1 MTNLD
6 AQASYAQALDNAVS
20 DAQSSDVQAS
30 DAQASDARKKIV
42 ISVEDLSVSI
52 DGRQITHNV
61 SMQLRAGMVS
71 ALVGE
76 SGSGKSL
83 TALALM
89 GLLDNNA
96 RVEGNAALFNAS
108 DSNES
113 FINLLSEDAPY
124 EHIRG
129 GMIGMI
135 FQEPS
140 SAFNPVKT
148 IGKQIEEA
156 LIYHPE
162 KAGKLSQRER
172 KKRVISQLLE
182 VELSDAERVY
192 RSYPHELS
200 GGQLQR
206 AMIAMALINR
216 PQVLIADEPT
226 TALDITTQR
235 DILRLIRNL
244 SEKLHLAVLIIT
256 HDMSVVRALA
266 DEMYVMQGG
275 NIVESGEVQ
284 HIFANPKHEYTRT
297 LLDSVPKFDMQYASS
312 GDSYESIEEVAK
324 AIAKNISNNIA
335 ENISKNISESPES
348 ESPVVEVQGVSVK
361 YSHARFSKDSNK
373 FALSDANLRINSGS
387 TLALVGESGAGKTTI
402 AKLIS
407 GQIKPNSGL
416 VLLNGENLNRLNS
429 KARRQALSRIGYVFQ
444 DSGSALNPRK
454 TIGWSIAEPLLL
466 HTNLDANERLERV
479 EEMLN
484 QVQVPVEFANRFPH
498 ELSGG
503 QRQRVGIARALILQP
518 SLLIADEPTSALDV
532 TVQRR
537 VLNLLHDLQ
546 QKYRYACLFITHDVG
561 VVQEVAS
568 EVAIIRNGSIQY
580 IS

>member
-6 AQASYAQALDNAVS
+6 VQALDNK
-20 DAQSSDVQAS
+20 DL
-30 DAQASDARKKIV
+30 DARKRIV

-52 DGRQITHNV
+52 DGRQITRNV
-61 SMQLRAGMVS
+61 SMRLRAGMVS

-96 RVEGNAALFNAS
+96 RVEGNAALLNAS
-108 DSNES
+108 DANES
-113 FINLLSEDAPY
+113 FINLLSEDASY

-244 SEKLHLAVLIIT
+244 SEKLQLAVLIIT

-275 NIVESGEVQ
+275 NVVESGEVQ

-324 AIAKNISNNIA
+324 AIAKNIA
-335 ENISKNISESPES
+335 KNISESPGS

-373 FALSDANLRINSGS
+373 LALANANLRINSGS

-416 VLLNGENLNRLNS
+416 VLLNGENLNRLNN
-429 KARRQALSRIGYVFQ
+429 KVRRQALSRIGYVFQ

-479 EEMLN
+479 GEMLN
-484 QVQVPVEFANRFPH
+484 QVQLPVEFASRFPH

-518 SLLIADEPTSALDV
+518 SLLIVDEPTSALDV
-532 TVQRR
+532 TVQRC

-568 EVAIIRNGSIQY
+568 EVAIIRNGSVQY

>member
-30 DAQASDARKKIV
+30 DARKKIV

-52 DGRQITHNV
+52 DGRQITRNV

-89 GLLDNNA
+89 GLLENNA

-275 NIVESGEVQ
+275 NIVEFGEVQ

-324 AIAKNISNNIA
+324 AIAKNIS
-335 ENISKNISESPES
+335 ENISNNISENISESPES

-373 FALSDANLRINSGS
+373 LALTNANLRINSGS

-466 HTNLDANERLERV
+466 HTNLDADERLERV

-568 EVAIIRNGSIQY
+568 EVAIIRNGSVQY

>member
-6 AQASYAQALDNAVS
+6 AQDLDM
-20 DAQSSDVQAS
+20 QSLDVQT
-30 DAQASDARKKIV
+30 SDARKRIV

-52 DGRQITHNV
+52 DGRQITRNV
-61 SMQLRAGMVS
+61 SMRLRAGMVS

-83 TALALM
+83 TAMALM
-89 GLLDNNA
+89 GLLDNNV
-96 RVEGNAALFNAS
+96 RVEGNASLLNAS
-108 DSNES
+108 YPNES

-182 VELSDAERVY
+182 VELSDAKRVY

-324 AIAKNISNNIA
+324 AIAKNIANNIA
-335 ENISKNISESPES
+335 KNISESPES

-373 FALSDANLRINSGS
+373 LALANANLRINSGS

-479 EEMLN
+479 KEMLN
-484 QVQVPVEFANRFPH
+484 QVQVPVEFASRFPH

-532 TVQRR
+532 TVQRC

-546 QKYRYACLFITHDVG
+546 QKYRYACLFITHDIG

>member
-1 MTNLD
+1 MTG
-6 AQASYAQALDNAVS
+6 AKEEV
-20 DAQSSDVQAS
+20 
-30 DAQASDARKKIV
+30 V
-42 ISVEDLSVSI
+42 ISVDGMSI
-52 DGRQITHNV
+52 SIGGRQITRDV
-61 SMQLRAGMVS
+61 SLRMSAGEVS

-89 GLLDNNA
+89 GLLSDSA
-96 RVEGNAALFNAS
+96 KVEGSALLNATYA
-108 DSNES
+108 NES
-113 FINLLSEDAPY
+113 AIDLLSENAPY
-124 EHIRG
+124 DLIRG

-148 IGKQIEEA
+148 IGKQIEES

-192 RSYPHELS
+192 RSYAHELS

-284 HIFANPKHEYTRT
+284 HIFANPQHEYTRT
-297 LLDSVPKFDMQYASS
+297 LLESVPKFDMQYASS
-312 GDSYESIEEVAK
+312 GDSYESMEEAAK
-324 AIAKNISNNIA
+324 AIAKNID
-335 ENISKNISESPES
+335 KNISESPGS
-348 ESPVVEVQGVSVK
+348 KSPVVEVQGVSVK

-373 FALSDANLRINSGS
+373 LALANANLRINSGS

-429 KARRQALSRIGYVFQ
+429 KARRQALSQIGYVFQ

-466 HTNLDANERLERV
+466 HTQLDASEREERV
-479 EEMLN
+479 KKMLE
-484 QVQVPVEFANRFPH
+484 QVQVPTDLAKRFPH

-537 VLNLLHDLQ
+537 VLNLLRDLQ
-546 QKYRYACLFITHDVG
+546 QKYNYACLFITHDLG
-561 VVQEVAS
+561 VVQEIAD

>member
-6 AQASYAQALDNAVS
+6 ARALDNK
-20 DAQSSDVQAS
+20 AS

-244 SEKLHLAVLIIT
+244 SEKLQLAVLIIT

-266 DEMYVMQGG
+266 DEMHVMQGG

-335 ENISKNISESPES
+335 ENISESTESGSPES
-348 ESPVVEVQGVSVK
+348 ASPVVEVQGVSVK

-387 TLALVGESGAGKTTI
+387 TLALVGESGAGKTTV

-484 QVQVPVEFANRFPH
+484 QVQVPVEFASRFPH

-568 EVAIIRNGSIQY
+568 EVAIIRNGSVQY

>member
-6 AQASYAQALDNAVS
+6 AQALDNK
-20 DAQSSDVQAS
+20 DL
-30 DAQASDARKKIV
+30 DARKRIV

-52 DGRQITHNV
+52 DGRQITRNV
-61 SMQLRAGMVS
+61 SMRLRAGMVS

-96 RVEGNAALFNAS
+96 RVEGNAALLNAS
-108 DSNES
+108 DANES
-113 FINLLSEDAPY
+113 FINLLSEDASY

-206 AMIAMALINR
+206 AMIAMALINH

-244 SEKLHLAVLIIT
+244 SEKLQLAVLIIT

-324 AIAKNISNNIA
+324 AIAKNIA
-335 ENISKNISESPES
+335 KNISESPGS

-361 YSHARFSKDSNK
+361 YSHARFSKNSNK
-373 FALSDANLRINSGS
+373 LALANANLRINSGS

-416 VLLNGENLNRLNS
+416 VLLNGENLNRLNN

-484 QVQVPVEFANRFPH
+484 QVQLPVEFASRFPH

-518 SLLIADEPTSALDV
+518 SLLIVDEPTSALDV
-532 TVQRR
+532 TVQRC

-568 EVAIIRNGSIQY
+568 EVAIIRNGSVQY

>member
-6 AQASYAQALDNAVS
+6 AQSLDNKAS
-20 DAQSSDVQAS
+20 SEQSLDTQSLDVRT
-30 DAQASDARKKIV
+30 SDARKRIV

-52 DGRQITHNV
+52 DRRQITHNV
-61 SMQLRAGMVS
+61 SMRLRAGMVS

-96 RVEGNAALFNAS
+96 RVEGNAALLNAS

-182 VELSDAERVY
+182 VELSDTERVY

-244 SEKLHLAVLIIT
+244 SEKLQLAVLIIT

-266 DEMYVMQGG
+266 DEMHVMQGG

-324 AIAKNISNNIA
+324 AIAN
-335 ENISKNISESPES
+335 NISKNISESPES

-373 FALSDANLRINSGS
+373 LALTNANLRINSGS

-466 HTNLDANERLERV
+466 HTNLDADERLERV

-568 EVAIIRNGSIQY
+568 EVAIIRNGSVQY

>member
-52 DGRQITHNV
+52 DGRQITRNV

-83 TALALM
+83 TALALI
-89 GLLDNNA
+89 GLLENNA

-108 DSNES
+108 DTNES

-192 RSYPHELS
+192 RSYSHELS

-373 FALSDANLRINSGS
+373 LALSDANLRINSGS

>member
-1 MTNLD
+1 MTDLKEK
-6 AQASYAQALDNAVS
+6 V
-20 DAQSSDVQAS
+20 
-30 DAQASDARKKIV
+30 V
-42 ISVEDLSVSI
+42 ISVDGMSI
-52 DGRQITHNV
+52 SIGGRQITRDI
-61 SMQLRAGMVS
+61 SLRMSAGEVS

-89 GLLDNNA
+89 GLLSDSA
-96 RVEGNAALFNAS
+96 KVEGSALLNATYA
-108 DSNES
+108 NES
-113 FINLLSEDAPY
+113 AIDLLSENAPY
-124 EHIRG
+124 ERIRG

-162 KAGKLSQRER
+162 KAGKLSARER
-172 KKRVISQLLE
+172 KKRVIAQLLE
-182 VELSDAERVY
+182 VELSDADRVY
-192 RSYPHELS
+192 RSYAHELS

-235 DILRLIRNL
+235 DILRLIREL
-244 SEKLHLAVLIIT
+244 SGKLQLAVLIIT

-266 DEMYVMQGG
+266 SEVYVMQGG
-275 NIVESGEVQ
+275 NIVESGKVQ
-284 HIFANPKHEYTRT
+284 HIFADPQHEYTRT
-297 LLDSVPKFDMQYASS
+297 LLESVPKFDMQYAQN
-312 GDSYESIEEVAK
+312 GDSYESMEEAAEQIV
-324 AIAKNISNNIA
+324 KNISQ
-335 ENISKNISESPES
+335 NISQNISANSANIDNVASVKSSAAEPSAAEPS
-348 ESPVVEVQGVSVK
+348 VEIRDVSVR
-361 YSHARFSKDSNK
+361 YSHARFSKLANK
-373 FALSDANLRINSGS
+373 FALNNANLRIDAGS

-402 AKLIS
+402 AKVIS
-407 GQIKPNSGL
+407 GQIKPNSGK
-416 VLLNGENLNRLNS
+416 VLLNGVDINRLHG
-429 KARRQALSRIGYVFQ
+429 KSRLNAMRSIGYVFQ

-454 TIGWSIAEPLLL
+454 TVGWSIAEPLLL
-466 HTNLDANERLERV
+466 HTQLDASERKECVKKILE
-479 EEMLN
+479 
-484 QVQVPVEFANRFPH
+484 QVQVPTDFAKRFPH

-537 VLNLLHDLQ
+537 VLNLLRDLQ
-546 QKYRYACLFITHDVG
+546 QKYNYACLFITHDLG
-561 VVQEVAS
+561 VVQEIAD
-568 EVAIIRNGSIQY
+568 EVAVIRGGRVRY
-580 IS
+580 VE

>member
-6 AQASYAQALDNAVS
+6 AQALDNK
-20 DAQSSDVQAS
+20 DL
-30 DAQASDARKKIV
+30 DARKRIV

-52 DGRQITHNV
+52 DGRQITRNV
-61 SMQLRAGMVS
+61 SMRLRAGMVS

-96 RVEGNAALFNAS
+96 RVEGNAALLNAS
-108 DSNES
+108 DANES
-113 FINLLSEDAPY
+113 FINLLSEDVSY

-244 SEKLHLAVLIIT
+244 SEKLQLAVLIIT

-324 AIAKNISNNIA
+324 AIAKNIA
-335 ENISKNISESPES
+335 KNISESPGS

-361 YSHARFSKDSNK
+361 YSHARFSKNSNK
-373 FALSDANLRINSGS
+373 LALANANLRINSGS

-416 VLLNGENLNRLNS
+416 VLLNGENLNRLNN

-484 QVQVPVEFANRFPH
+484 QVQLPVEFASRFPH

-518 SLLIADEPTSALDV
+518 SLLIVDEPTSALDV
-532 TVQRR
+532 TVQRC

-568 EVAIIRNGSIQY
+568 EVAIIRNGSVQY

>member
-1 MTNLD
+1 MTDLKEK
-6 AQASYAQALDNAVS
+6 V
-20 DAQSSDVQAS
+20 
-30 DAQASDARKKIV
+30 V
-42 ISVEDLSVSI
+42 ISVDGMSI
-52 DGRQITHNV
+52 SIGGRQITRDI
-61 SMQLRAGMVS
+61 SLRMSAGEVS

-89 GLLDNNA
+89 GLLSDSA
-96 RVEGNAALFNAS
+96 KVEGSALLNATYA
-108 DSNES
+108 NES
-113 FINLLSEDAPY
+113 AIDLLSENAPY
-124 EHIRG
+124 ERICG

-135 FQEPS
+135 FQESS

-162 KAGKLSQRER
+162 KSGKLSARER
-172 KKRVISQLLE
+172 KKRVIMQLLE

-192 RSYPHELS
+192 RSYAHELS

-235 DILRLIRNL
+235 DILRLIREL
-244 SEKLHLAVLIIT
+244 SEKLQLAVLIIT

-266 DEMYVMQGG
+266 SDVYVMQGG
-275 NIVESGEVQ
+275 NIVESGKVQ
-284 HIFANPKHEYTRT
+284 HIFANPQHEYTRT
-297 LLDSVPKFDMQYASS
+297 LLESVPKFDMQYAQN
-312 GDSYESIEEVAK
+312 GDSYESMEEAAEQIV
-324 AIAKNISNNIA
+324 KNISQ
-335 ENISKNISESPES
+335 NISQNISANSTNIDNVAS
-348 ESPVVEVQGVSVK
+348 VETSADELSAVEPSVEIRNVSVQ
-361 YSHARFSKDSNK
+361 YSHTRFSKSANK
-373 FALSDANLRINSGS
+373 FALNNANLRISAGS

-402 AKLIS
+402 AKVIS
-407 GQIKPNSGL
+407 GQIKPNSGA
-416 VLLNGENLNRLNS
+416 VLLNGVDINRLHGKS
-429 KARRQALSRIGYVFQ
+429 RRSTMRSIGYVFQ

-454 TIGWSIAEPLLL
+454 TVGWSIAEPLLL
-466 HTNLDANERLERV
+466 HTQLDASEREESVKKMLE
-479 EEMLN
+479 
-484 QVQVPVEFANRFPH
+484 QVQVPTDLAKRFPH

-532 TVQRR
+532 TVQRC
-537 VLNLLHDLQ
+537 VLNLLRDLQ
-546 QKYRYACLFITHDVG
+546 QKYNYACLFITHDLG
-561 VVQEVAS
+561 VVQEIAD
-568 EVAIIRNGSIQY
+568 EIALIRDGSVRY
-580 IS
+580 VE

>member
-6 AQASYAQALDNAVS
+6 AQALDNK
-20 DAQSSDVQAS
+20 DLN
-30 DAQASDARKKIV
+30 ARKRIV

-52 DGRQITHNV
+52 DGRQITRNV
-61 SMQLRAGMVS
+61 SMRLRAGMVS

-96 RVEGNAALFNAS
+96 RVEGNAALLNAS
-108 DSNES
+108 DANES
-113 FINLLSEDAPY
+113 FINLLSEDASY

-148 IGKQIEEA
+148 IGKQIEET

-162 KAGKLSQRER
+162 KAGKLSQREC

-244 SEKLHLAVLIIT
+244 SEKLQLAVLIIT

-324 AIAKNISNNIA
+324 AIAKNIA
-335 ENISKNISESPES
+335 KNISESPGS

-361 YSHARFSKDSNK
+361 YSHARFSKNSNK
-373 FALSDANLRINSGS
+373 LALANANLRINSGS

-416 VLLNGENLNRLNS
+416 VLLNGENLNRLNN

-466 HTNLDANERLERV
+466 HTNLDDNERLERV

-484 QVQVPVEFANRFPH
+484 QVQLPVEFASRFPH

-518 SLLIADEPTSALDV
+518 SLLIVDEPTSALDV
-532 TVQRR
+532 TVQRC

-568 EVAIIRNGSIQY
+568 EVAIIRNGSVQY

>member
-6 AQASYAQALDNAVS
+6 AQALDNK
-20 DAQSSDVQAS
+20 DL
-30 DAQASDARKKIV
+30 DARKRIV

-52 DGRQITHNV
+52 DGRQITRNV
-61 SMQLRAGMVS
+61 SMRLRAGIVS

-96 RVEGNAALFNAS
+96 RVEGNAALLNAS
-108 DSNES
+108 DTNES
-113 FINLLSEDAPY
+113 FINLLSEDASY

-162 KAGKLSQRER
+162 KAGKLSQRDR

-206 AMIAMALINR
+206 AMIAMALINH

-244 SEKLHLAVLIIT
+244 SEKLQLAVLIIT
-256 HDMSVVRALA
+256 HGMSVVRALA

-324 AIAKNISNNIA
+324 AIAKNIA
-335 ENISKNISESPES
+335 KNISESPGS

-361 YSHARFSKDSNK
+361 YSHARFSKNSNK
-373 FALSDANLRINSGS
+373 LALANANLRINSGS

-416 VLLNGENLNRLNS
+416 VLLNGENLNRLNN

-484 QVQVPVEFANRFPH
+484 QVQLPVEFASRFPH

-518 SLLIADEPTSALDV
+518 SLLIVDEPTSALDV
-532 TVQRR
+532 TVQRC

-568 EVAIIRNGSIQY
+568 EVAIIRNGSVQY

>member
-6 AQASYAQALDNAVS
+6 AQALDNK
-20 DAQSSDVQAS
+20 DLN
-30 DAQASDARKKIV
+30 ARKRIV

-52 DGRQITHNV
+52 DGRQITRNV
-61 SMQLRAGMVS
+61 SMRLRAGMVS

-96 RVEGNAALFNAS
+96 RVEGNAALLNAS
-108 DSNES
+108 DANES
-113 FINLLSEDAPY
+113 FINLLSEDASY

-148 IGKQIEEA
+148 IGKQIEET

-244 SEKLHLAVLIIT
+244 SEKLQLAVLIIT

-324 AIAKNISNNIA
+324 AIAKNIA
-335 ENISKNISESPES
+335 KNISESPGS

-361 YSHARFSKDSNK
+361 YSHARFSKNSNK
-373 FALSDANLRINSGS
+373 LALANANLRINSGS

-416 VLLNGENLNRLNS
+416 VLLNGENLNRLNN

-466 HTNLDANERLERV
+466 HTNLDDNERLERV

-484 QVQVPVEFANRFPH
+484 QVQLPVEFASRFPH

-518 SLLIADEPTSALDV
+518 SLLIVDEPTSALDV

-568 EVAIIRNGSIQY
+568 EVAIIRNGSVQY

>member
-6 AQASYAQALDNAVS
+6 AQALDNK
-20 DAQSSDVQAS
+20 DLN
-30 DAQASDARKKIV
+30 ARKRIV

-52 DGRQITHNV
+52 DGRQITRNV
-61 SMQLRAGMVS
+61 SMRLRAGMVS

-96 RVEGNAALFNAS
+96 RVEGNAALLNAS
-108 DSNES
+108 DANES
-113 FINLLSEDAPY
+113 FINLLSEDASY

-192 RSYPHELS
+192 RSYSHELS

-324 AIAKNISNNIA
+324 AIAKNIA
-335 ENISKNISESPES
+335 KNISESPGS

-361 YSHARFSKDSNK
+361 YSHARFSKNSNK
-373 FALSDANLRINSGS
+373 LALANANLRINSGS

-416 VLLNGENLNRLNS
+416 VLLNGENLNRLNN

-466 HTNLDANERLERV
+466 HTNLDDNERLERV

-484 QVQVPVEFANRFPH
+484 QVQLPVEFASRFPH

-568 EVAIIRNGSIQY
+568 EVAIIRNGSVQY

>member
-6 AQASYAQALDNAVS
+6 AQALDNK
-20 DAQSSDVQAS
+20 DL
-30 DAQASDARKKIV
+30 DARKRIV

-52 DGRQITHNV
+52 DGRQITRNV
-61 SMQLRAGMVS
+61 SMRLRDGMVS

-96 RVEGNAALFNAS
+96 RVEGNAALLNAS
-108 DSNES
+108 DANES
-113 FINLLSEDAPY
+113 FINLLSEDASY

-244 SEKLHLAVLIIT
+244 SEKLQLAVLIIT

-275 NIVESGEVQ
+275 NIVEFGEVQ

-324 AIAKNISNNIA
+324 AIAKNIA
-335 ENISKNISESPES
+335 KNISESPGS

-361 YSHARFSKDSNK
+361 YSHARFSKNSNK
-373 FALSDANLRINSGS
+373 LALANANLRINSGS

-416 VLLNGENLNRLNS
+416 VLLNGENLNRLNN

-466 HTNLDANERLERV
+466 HTNLDDNERLERV

-484 QVQVPVEFANRFPH
+484 QVQLPVEFASRFPH

-518 SLLIADEPTSALDV
+518 SLLIVDEPTSALDV
-532 TVQRR
+532 TVQRC

-568 EVAIIRNGSIQY
+568 EVAIIRNGSVQY

>member
-6 AQASYAQALDNAVS
+6 AQALDNK
-20 DAQSSDVQAS
+20 DL
-30 DAQASDARKKIV
+30 DARKRIV

-52 DGRQITHNV
+52 DGRQITRNV
-61 SMQLRAGMVS
+61 SMRLRDGMVS

-96 RVEGNAALFNAS
+96 RVEGNAALLNAS
-108 DSNES
+108 DANES
-113 FINLLSEDAPY
+113 FINLLSEDASY

-148 IGKQIEEA
+148 IGKQIEET

-244 SEKLHLAVLIIT
+244 SEKLQLAVLIIT

-324 AIAKNISNNIA
+324 AIAKNIA
-335 ENISKNISESPES
+335 KNISESPGS
-348 ESPVVEVQGVSVK
+348 EFPVVEVQGVSVK
-361 YSHARFSKDSNK
+361 YSHARFSKNSNK
-373 FALSDANLRINSGS
+373 LALANANLRINSGS

-416 VLLNGENLNRLNS
+416 VLLNGENLNRLNN
-429 KARRQALSRIGYVFQ
+429 KAHRQALSRIGYVFQ

-484 QVQVPVEFANRFPH
+484 QVQLPVEFASRFPH

-518 SLLIADEPTSALDV
+518 SLLIVDEPTSALDV
-532 TVQRR
+532 TVQRC

-568 EVAIIRNGSIQY
+568 EVAIIRNGSVQY

>member
-6 AQASYAQALDNAVS
+6 AQALDNK
-20 DAQSSDVQAS
+20 DLN
-30 DAQASDARKKIV
+30 ARKRIV

-52 DGRQITHNV
+52 DGRQITRNV
-61 SMQLRAGMVS
+61 SMRLRAGMVS

-96 RVEGNAALFNAS
+96 RVEGNAALLNAS
-108 DSNES
+108 DANES
-113 FINLLSEDAPY
+113 FINLLSEDASY

-148 IGKQIEEA
+148 IGKQIEEV

-235 DILRLIRNL
+235 DILHLIRNL
-244 SEKLHLAVLIIT
+244 SEKLQLAVLIIT

-312 GDSYESIEEVAK
+312 GDSYESIAEVAK
-324 AIAKNISNNIA
+324 AIAKNIA
-335 ENISKNISESPES
+335 KNISESPGS

-361 YSHARFSKDSNK
+361 YSHARFSKNSNK
-373 FALSDANLRINSGS
+373 LALANANLRINSGS

-416 VLLNGENLNRLNS
+416 VLLNGENLNRLNN

-466 HTNLDANERLERV
+466 HTNLDDNERLERV

-484 QVQVPVEFANRFPH
+484 QVQLPVEFASRFPH

-518 SLLIADEPTSALDV
+518 SLLIVDEPTSALDV
-532 TVQRR
+532 TVQRC

-568 EVAIIRNGSIQY
+568 EVAIIRNGSVQY

>member
-6 AQASYAQALDNAVS
+6 AQALDNK
-20 DAQSSDVQAS
+20 DL
-30 DAQASDARKKIV
+30 DARKRIV

-52 DGRQITHNV
+52 DGRQITRNV
-61 SMQLRAGMVS
+61 SMRLRDGMVS

-96 RVEGNAALFNAS
+96 RVEGNAALLNAS
-108 DSNES
+108 DANES
-113 FINLLSEDAPY
+113 FINLLSEDVSY

-244 SEKLHLAVLIIT
+244 SEKLQLAVLIIT

-324 AIAKNISNNIA
+324 AIAKNIA
-335 ENISKNISESPES
+335 KNISESPGS

-373 FALSDANLRINSGS
+373 LALANANLRINSGS

-416 VLLNGENLNRLNS
+416 VLLNGENLNRLNN

-484 QVQVPVEFANRFPH
+484 QVQLPVEFASRFPH

-518 SLLIADEPTSALDV
+518 SLLIVDEPTSALDV
-532 TVQRR
+532 TVQRC

-568 EVAIIRNGSIQY
+568 EVAIIRNGSVQY

>member
-1 MTNLD
+1 MTDLKEK
-6 AQASYAQALDNAVS
+6 V
-20 DAQSSDVQAS
+20 
-30 DAQASDARKKIV
+30 V
-42 ISVEDLSVSI
+42 ISVDGMSI
-52 DGRQITHNV
+52 SIGGRQITRDI
-61 SMQLRAGMVS
+61 SLRMSAGEVS

-89 GLLDNNA
+89 GLLSDSA
-96 RVEGNAALFNAS
+96 KVEGRALLSATYA
-108 DSNES
+108 NES
-113 FINLLSEDAPY
+113 AIDLLSENAPY
-124 EHIRG
+124 ERICG

-135 FQEPS
+135 FQESS

-192 RSYPHELS
+192 RSYAHELS

-226 TALDITTQR
+226 TALDITMQR
-235 DILRLIRNL
+235 DILRLIREL
-244 SEKLHLAVLIIT
+244 SEKLQLAVLIIT

-266 DEMYVMQGG
+266 SDVYVMQGG
-275 NIVESGEVQ
+275 NIVESGKVQ
-284 HIFANPKHEYTRT
+284 HIFANPHHEYTRT
-297 LLDSVPKFDMQYASS
+297 LLESVPKFDMQYAQN
-312 GDSYESIEEVAK
+312 GDSYESMEEAAK
-324 AIAKNISNNIA
+324 AIAKNIAKNID
-335 ENISKNISESPES
+335 KNISEYPGS
-348 ESPVVEVQGVSVK
+348 ESTVVEVQGVSVK

-373 FALSDANLRINSGS
+373 LALANANLRISAGS

-402 AKLIS
+402 AKVIS
-407 GQIKPNSGL
+407 GQIKPNSGA
-416 VLLNGENLNRLNS
+416 VLLNGVDINRLHGKS
-429 KARRQALSRIGYVFQ
+429 RRSTMRSIGYVFQ

-454 TIGWSIAEPLLL
+454 TVGWSIAEPLLL
-466 HTNLDANERLERV
+466 HTQLDASERKECVKKILE
-479 EEMLN
+479 
-484 QVQVPVEFANRFPH
+484 QVQVPTDFAKRFPH

-537 VLNLLHDLQ
+537 VLNLLRYLQ
-546 QKYRYACLFITHDVG
+546 QKYNYACLFITHDLG
-561 VVQEVAS
+561 VVQEIAD
-568 EVAIIRNGSIQY
+568 EVALIRDGSVRY
-580 IS
+580 VE

>member
-1 MTNLD
+1 MTDLKEK
-6 AQASYAQALDNAVS
+6 V
-20 DAQSSDVQAS
+20 
-30 DAQASDARKKIV
+30 V
-42 ISVEDLSVSI
+42 ISVDGMSI
-52 DGRQITHNV
+52 SIGGRQITRDI
-61 SMQLRAGMVS
+61 SLRMSAGEVS

-89 GLLDNNA
+89 GLLSDSA
-96 RVEGNAALFNAS
+96 KVEGRALLSATYA
-108 DSNES
+108 NES
-113 FINLLSEDAPY
+113 AIDLLSENAPY
-124 EHIRG
+124 ERICG

-135 FQEPS
+135 FQESS

-192 RSYPHELS
+192 RSYAHELS

-226 TALDITTQR
+226 TALDITMQR
-235 DILRLIRNL
+235 DILRLIREL
-244 SEKLHLAVLIIT
+244 SEKLQLAVLIIT

-266 DEMYVMQGG
+266 SDVYVMQGG
-275 NIVESGEVQ
+275 NIVESGKVQ
-284 HIFANPKHEYTRT
+284 HIFANPHHEYTRT
-297 LLDSVPKFDMQYASS
+297 LLESVPKFDMQYAQN
-312 GDSYESIEEVAK
+312 GDSYESMEEAAK
-324 AIAKNISNNIA
+324 AIAKNIAKNID
-335 ENISKNISESPES
+335 KNISEYPGS
-348 ESPVVEVQGVSVK
+348 ESTVVEVQGVSVK

-373 FALSDANLRINSGS
+373 LALANANLRISAGS

-402 AKLIS
+402 AKVIS
-407 GQIKPNSGL
+407 GQIKPNSGA
-416 VLLNGENLNRLNS
+416 VLLNGVDINRLHGKS
-429 KARRQALSRIGYVFQ
+429 RRSTMRSIGYVFQ

-454 TIGWSIAEPLLL
+454 TVGWSIAEPLLL
-466 HTNLDANERLERV
+466 HTQLDASEREESVKKMLE
-479 EEMLN
+479 
-484 QVQVPVEFANRFPH
+484 QVQVPTDLAKRFPH

-537 VLNLLHDLQ
+537 VLNLLRYLQ
-546 QKYRYACLFITHDVG
+546 QKYNYACLFITHDLG
-561 VVQEVAS
+561 VVQEIAD
-568 EVAIIRNGSIQY
+568 EVALIRDGSVRY
-580 IS
+580 VE

>member
-6 AQASYAQALDNAVS
+6 AQALDNK
-20 DAQSSDVQAS
+20 DL
-30 DAQASDARKKIV
+30 DARKRIV

-52 DGRQITHNV
+52 DGRQITRNV
-61 SMQLRAGMVS
+61 SMRLRDGMVS

-96 RVEGNAALFNAS
+96 RVEGNAALLNAS
-108 DSNES
+108 DANES
-113 FINLLSEDAPY
+113 FINLLSEDVSY

-244 SEKLHLAVLIIT
+244 SEKLQLAVLIIT

-324 AIAKNISNNIA
+324 AIAKNIA
-335 ENISKNISESPES
+335 KNISESPGS

-361 YSHARFSKDSNK
+361 YSHACFSKNSNK
-373 FALSDANLRINSGS
+373 LALANANLRINSGS

-416 VLLNGENLNRLNS
+416 VLLNGENLNRLNN

-484 QVQVPVEFANRFPH
+484 QVQLPVEFASRFPH

-518 SLLIADEPTSALDV
+518 SLLIVDEPTSALDV
-532 TVQRR
+532 TVQRC

-568 EVAIIRNGSIQY
+568 EVAIIRNGSVQY

>member
-6 AQASYAQALDNAVS
+6 AQAFDVQT
-20 DAQSSDVQAS
+20 SDVQTS
-30 DAQASDARKKIV
+30 DVQASDARKKIV

-244 SEKLHLAVLIIT
+244 SEKLQLAVLIIT

-266 DEMYVMQGG
+266 DEMHVMQGG
-275 NIVESGEVQ
+275 NIVEYGEVQ

-324 AIAKNISNNIA
+324 AIAKNIA
-335 ENISKNISESPES
+335 KNISESPES

-373 FALSDANLRINSGS
+373 LALANANLRINSGS

-484 QVQVPVEFANRFPH
+484 QVQVPVEFASRFPH

-532 TVQRR
+532 TVQRC

-568 EVAIIRNGSIQY
+568 EVAIIRNGSVQY

>member
-52 DGRQITHNV
+52 DGRQITRNV

-83 TALALM
+83 TALALI
-89 GLLDNNA
+89 GLLENNA

-108 DSNES
+108 DTNES

-124 EHIRG
+124 EHVRG

-162 KAGKLSQRER
+162 KAGKLSQREC

-192 RSYPHELS
+192 RSYSHELS

-361 YSHARFSKDSNK
+361 YSHVRFSKDSNK
-373 FALSDANLRINSGS
+373 LALSDANLRINSGS

-484 QVQVPVEFANRFPH
+484 QVQLPVEFASRFPH

-568 EVAIIRNGSIQY
+568 EVAIIRNGSVQY

>member
-1 MTNLD
+1 MTG
-6 AQASYAQALDNAVS
+6 AKEEV
-20 DAQSSDVQAS
+20 
-30 DAQASDARKKIV
+30 V
-42 ISVEDLSVSI
+42 ISVDGMSI
-52 DGRQITHNV
+52 SIGGRQITRDV
-61 SMQLRAGMVS
+61 SLRMSAGEVS

-89 GLLDNNA
+89 GLLSDSA
-96 RVEGNAALFNAS
+96 KVEGSALLNATYA
-108 DSNES
+108 NES
-113 FINLLSEDAPY
+113 AIDLLSENAPY
-124 EHIRG
+124 DLIRG

-148 IGKQIEEA
+148 IGKQIEES

-182 VELSDAERVY
+182 VELSDAKRVY

-324 AIAKNISNNIA
+324 AIAKNIANNIA
-335 ENISKNISESPES
+335 KNISESPES

-373 FALSDANLRINSGS
+373 LALANANLRINSGS

-479 EEMLN
+479 KEMLN
-484 QVQVPVEFANRFPH
+484 QVQVPVEFASRFPH

-532 TVQRR
+532 TVQRC

-546 QKYRYACLFITHDVG
+546 QKYRYACLFITHDIG

>member
-6 AQASYAQALDNAVS
+6 AQDLDT
-20 DAQSSDVQAS
+20 QSLDVQTSDV
-30 DAQASDARKKIV
+30 RKRIV

-52 DGRQITHNV
+52 DGRQITRNV
-61 SMQLRAGMVS
+61 SMRLRAGMVS

-83 TALALM
+83 TAMALM
-89 GLLDNNA
+89 GLLDNNV
-96 RVEGNAALFNAS
+96 RVEGNASLLNAS
-108 DSNES
+108 DPNES

-192 RSYPHELS
+192 RSYAHELS

-312 GDSYESIEEVAK
+312 DDSYESIEEVAK
-324 AIAKNISNNIA
+324 AIAKNIA
-335 ENISKNISESPES
+335 KNISESPES

-373 FALSDANLRINSGS
+373 LALANANLRINSGS

-484 QVQVPVEFANRFPH
+484 QVQVPVEFASRFPH

-537 VLNLLHDLQ
+537 VLNLLRDLQ
-546 QKYRYACLFITHDVG
+546 QKYNYACLFITHDLG
-561 VVQEVAS
+561 VVQEIAD
-568 EVAIIRNGSIQY
+568 EVAVIRDGSVRY
-580 IS
+580 VE

>member
-1 MTNLD
+1 
-6 AQASYAQALDNAVS
+6 
-20 DAQSSDVQAS
+20 
-30 DAQASDARKKIV
+30 
-42 ISVEDLSVSI
+42 
-52 DGRQITHNV
+52 
-61 SMQLRAGMVS
+61 
-71 ALVGE
+71 
-76 SGSGKSL
+76 
-83 TALALM
+83 
-89 GLLDNNA
+89 
-96 RVEGNAALFNAS
+96 
-108 DSNES
+108 
-113 FINLLSEDAPY
+113 
-124 EHIRG
+124 
-129 GMIGMI
+129 MI

-244 SEKLHLAVLIIT
+244 SEKLQLAVLIIT

-275 NIVESGEVQ
+275 NVVESGEVQ

-324 AIAKNISNNIA
+324 AIAKNIA
-335 ENISKNISESPES
+335 KNISESPGS

-373 FALSDANLRINSGS
+373 LALANANLRINSGS

-416 VLLNGENLNRLNS
+416 VLLNGENLNRLNN
-429 KARRQALSRIGYVFQ
+429 KVRRQALSRIGYVFQ

-479 EEMLN
+479 GEMLN
-484 QVQVPVEFANRFPH
+484 QVQLPVEFASRFPH

-518 SLLIADEPTSALDV
+518 SLLIVDEPTSALDV
-532 TVQRR
+532 TVQRC

-568 EVAIIRNGSIQY
+568 EVAIIRNGSVQY

>member
-6 AQASYAQALDNAVS
+6 AQALDNK
-20 DAQSSDVQAS
+20 DL
-30 DAQASDARKKIV
+30 DARKRIV

-52 DGRQITHNV
+52 DGRQITRNV
-61 SMQLRAGMVS
+61 SMRLRDGMVS

-96 RVEGNAALFNAS
+96 RVEGNAALLNAS
-108 DSNES
+108 DANES
-113 FINLLSEDAPY
+113 FINLLSEDASY

-226 TALDITTQR
+226 TALDITTKR

-244 SEKLHLAVLIIT
+244 SEKLQLAVLIIT

-275 NIVESGEVQ
+275 NIVEFGEVQ

-324 AIAKNISNNIA
+324 AIAKNIA
-335 ENISKNISESPES
+335 KNISESPGS

-361 YSHARFSKDSNK
+361 YSHARFSKNSNK
-373 FALSDANLRINSGS
+373 LALANANLRINSGS

-416 VLLNGENLNRLNS
+416 VLLNGENLNRLNN

-466 HTNLDANERLERV
+466 HTNLDDNERLERV

-484 QVQVPVEFANRFPH
+484 QVQLPVEFASRFPH

-518 SLLIADEPTSALDV
+518 SLLIVDEPTSALDV
-532 TVQRR
+532 TVQRC

-568 EVAIIRNGSIQY
+568 EVAIIRNGSVRY

>member
-6 AQASYAQALDNAVS
+6 AQALDNKAS
-20 DAQSSDVQAS
+20 SEQSLDAQSLDVRT
-30 DAQASDARKKIV
+30 SDARKRIV

-52 DGRQITHNV
+52 DRRQITHNV
-61 SMQLRAGMVS
+61 SMRLRAGMVS

-96 RVEGNAALFNAS
+96 RVEGNAALLNAS

-182 VELSDAERVY
+182 VELSDTERVY

-244 SEKLHLAVLIIT
+244 SEKLQLAVLIIT

-266 DEMYVMQGG
+266 DEMHVMQGG

-335 ENISKNISESPES
+335 ENIAESTES
-348 ESPVVEVQGVSVK
+348 ESPVVEVQDVSVK

-373 FALSDANLRINSGS
+373 LALTNANLRINSGS

-454 TIGWSIAEPLLL
+454 TVGWSIAEPLLL

-568 EVAIIRNGSIQY
+568 EVAIIRNGSVQY

>member
-6 AQASYAQALDNAVS
+6 AQDLDM
-20 DAQSSDVQAS
+20 QSLDVQT
-30 DAQASDARKKIV
+30 SDARKRIV

-52 DGRQITHNV
+52 DGRQITRNV
-61 SMQLRAGMVS
+61 SMRLRAGMVS

-83 TALALM
+83 TAMALM
-89 GLLDNNA
+89 GLLDNNV
-96 RVEGNAALFNAS
+96 RVEGNASLLNAS
-108 DSNES
+108 DPNES

-148 IGKQIEEA
+148 IGKQIEES

-192 RSYPHELS
+192 RSYAHELS

-216 PQVLIADEPT
+216 PQVLIADELT

-324 AIAKNISNNIA
+324 AIAKNIANNIA
-335 ENISKNISESPES
+335 KNISESPES

-373 FALSDANLRINSGS
+373 LALANANLRINSGS

-479 EEMLN
+479 KEMLN
-484 QVQVPVEFANRFPH
+484 QVQVPVEFASRFPH

-532 TVQRR
+532 TVQRC

-546 QKYRYACLFITHDVG
+546 QKYRYACLFITHDIG

>member
-1 MTNLD
+1 MTDLKEK
-6 AQASYAQALDNAVS
+6 V
-20 DAQSSDVQAS
+20 
-30 DAQASDARKKIV
+30 V
-42 ISVEDLSVSI
+42 ISVDGMSI
-52 DGRQITHNV
+52 SIGGRQITRDI
-61 SMQLRAGMVS
+61 SLRMSAGEVS

-89 GLLDNNA
+89 GLLSDSA
-96 RVEGNAALFNAS
+96 KVEGSALLNATYA
-108 DSNES
+108 NES
-113 FINLLSEDAPY
+113 AIDLLSENAPY
-124 EHIRG
+124 ERIRG

-162 KAGKLSQRER
+162 KAGKLSARER
-172 KKRVISQLLE
+172 KKRVIAQLLE
-182 VELSDAERVY
+182 VELSDADRVY
-192 RSYPHELS
+192 RSYAHELS

-235 DILRLIRNL
+235 DILRLIREL
-244 SEKLHLAVLIIT
+244 SGKLQLAVLIIT

-266 DEMYVMQGG
+266 SEVYVMQGG
-275 NIVESGEVQ
+275 NIVESGKVQ
-284 HIFANPKHEYTRT
+284 HIFADPQHEYTRT
-297 LLDSVPKFDMQYASS
+297 LLESVPKFDMQYAQN
-312 GDSYESIEEVAK
+312 GDSYESMEEAAEQIV
-324 AIAKNISNNIA
+324 KNISQ
-335 ENISKNISESPES
+335 NISQNISANSANIDNVASVKSSAAEPSVAEPS
-348 ESPVVEVQGVSVK
+348 VEIRDVSVR
-361 YSHARFSKDSNK
+361 YSHARFSKLANK
-373 FALSDANLRINSGS
+373 FALNNANLRINAGS

-402 AKLIS
+402 AKVIS
-407 GQIKPNSGL
+407 GQIKPNSGK
-416 VLLNGENLNRLNS
+416 VLLNGVDINRLHG
-429 KARRQALSRIGYVFQ
+429 KSRLNAMRSIGYVFQ

-454 TIGWSIAEPLLL
+454 TVGWSIAEPLLL
-466 HTNLDANERLERV
+466 HTQLDASERKECVKKILE
-479 EEMLN
+479 
-484 QVQVPVEFANRFPH
+484 QVQVPTDFAKRFPH

-537 VLNLLHDLQ
+537 VLNLLRDLQ
-546 QKYRYACLFITHDVG
+546 QKYNYACLFITHDLG
-561 VVQEVAS
+561 VVQEIAD
-568 EVAIIRNGSIQY
+568 EVAVIRGGSVRY
-580 IS
+580 VE

>member
-6 AQASYAQALDNAVS
+6 AQALDNK
-20 DAQSSDVQAS
+20 DLN
-30 DAQASDARKKIV
+30 ARKRIV

-52 DGRQITHNV
+52 DGRQITRNV
-61 SMQLRAGMVS
+61 SMRLRAGMVS

-96 RVEGNAALFNAS
+96 RVEGNAALLNAS
-108 DSNES
+108 DANES
-113 FINLLSEDAPY
+113 FINLLSEDASY

-148 IGKQIEEA
+148 IGKQIEET

-244 SEKLHLAVLIIT
+244 SEKLQLAVLIIT

-324 AIAKNISNNIA
+324 AIAKNIA
-335 ENISKNISESPES
+335 KNISESPGS

-361 YSHARFSKDSNK
+361 YSHARFSKNSNK
-373 FALSDANLRINSGS
+373 LALANANLRINSGS

-416 VLLNGENLNRLNS
+416 VLLNGENLNRLNN

-466 HTNLDANERLERV
+466 HTNLDDNERLERV

-484 QVQVPVEFANRFPH
+484 QVQLPVEFASRFPH

-568 EVAIIRNGSIQY
+568 EVAIIRNGSVQY

>member
-1 MTNLD
+1 MTDLKEK
-6 AQASYAQALDNAVS
+6 V
-20 DAQSSDVQAS
+20 
-30 DAQASDARKKIV
+30 V
-42 ISVEDLSVSI
+42 ISVDGMSI
-52 DGRQITHNV
+52 SIGGRQITRDI
-61 SMQLRAGMVS
+61 SLRMSAGEVS

-89 GLLDNNA
+89 GLLSDSA
-96 RVEGNAALFNAS
+96 KVEGSALLNATYA
-108 DSNES
+108 NES
-113 FINLLSEDAPY
+113 AIDLLSENAPY
-124 EHIRG
+124 ERIRG

-162 KAGKLSQRER
+162 KAGKLSARER
-172 KKRVISQLLE
+172 KKRVIAQLLE
-182 VELSDAERVY
+182 VELSDADRVY
-192 RSYPHELS
+192 RSYAHELS

-235 DILRLIRNL
+235 DILRLIREL
-244 SEKLHLAVLIIT
+244 SGKLQLAVLIIT

-266 DEMYVMQGG
+266 SEVYVMQGG
-275 NIVESGEVQ
+275 NIVESGKVQ
-284 HIFANPKHEYTRT
+284 HIFADPQHEYTRT
-297 LLDSVPKFDMQYASS
+297 LLESVPKFDMQYAQN
-312 GDSYESIEEVAK
+312 GDSYESMEEAAEQIV
-324 AIAKNISNNIA
+324 KNISQ
-335 ENISKNISESPES
+335 NISQNISANSANIDNVASVKSSAAETS
-348 ESPVVEVQGVSVK
+348 VVEPSVEIRDVSVC
-361 YSHARFSKDSNK
+361 YSHARFSKLANK
-373 FALSDANLRINSGS
+373 FALNNANLRINAGS

-402 AKLIS
+402 AKVIS
-407 GQIKPNSGL
+407 GQIKPNSGK
-416 VLLNGENLNRLNS
+416 VLLNGVDINRLHG
-429 KARRQALSRIGYVFQ
+429 KSRLNAMRSIGYVFQ

-454 TIGWSIAEPLLL
+454 TVGWSIAEPLLL
-466 HTNLDANERLERV
+466 HTQLDASERKECVKKILE
-479 EEMLN
+479 
-484 QVQVPVEFANRFPH
+484 QVQVPTDFAKRFPH

-537 VLNLLHDLQ
+537 VLNLLRDLQ
-546 QKYRYACLFITHDVG
+546 QKYNYACLFITHDLG
-561 VVQEVAS
+561 VVQEIAD
-568 EVAIIRNGSIQY
+568 EVAVIRGGSVRY
-580 IS
+580 VE

>member
-6 AQASYAQALDNAVS
+6 AQALDNK
-20 DAQSSDVQAS
+20 DL
-30 DAQASDARKKIV
+30 DARKRIV

-52 DGRQITHNV
+52 DGRQITRNV
-61 SMQLRAGMVS
+61 SMRLRDGMVS

-96 RVEGNAALFNAS
+96 RVEGNAALLNAS
-108 DSNES
+108 DANES
-113 FINLLSEDAPY
+113 FINLLSEDASY

-244 SEKLHLAVLIIT
+244 SEKLQLAVLIIT

-275 NIVESGEVQ
+275 NIVEFGEVQ

-324 AIAKNISNNIA
+324 AIAKNIA
-335 ENISKNISESPES
+335 KNISESPGS
-348 ESPVVEVQGVSVK
+348 ESPVVEDQGVSVK
-361 YSHARFSKDSNK
+361 YSHARFSKNSNK
-373 FALSDANLRINSGS
+373 LALANANLRINSGS

-416 VLLNGENLNRLNS
+416 VLLNGENLNRLNN

-466 HTNLDANERLERV
+466 HTNLDDNERLERV

-484 QVQVPVEFANRFPH
+484 QVQLPVEFASRFPH

-518 SLLIADEPTSALDV
+518 SLLIVDEPTSALDV
-532 TVQRR
+532 TVQRC

-568 EVAIIRNGSIQY
+568 EVAIIRNGSVRY

>member
-1 MTNLD
+1 MADLKEK
-6 AQASYAQALDNAVS
+6 V
-20 DAQSSDVQAS
+20 
-30 DAQASDARKKIV
+30 V
-42 ISVEDLSVSI
+42 ISVDGMSI
-52 DGRQITHNV
+52 SIGGRQITRDISL
-61 SMQLRAGMVS
+61 SMSAGEVS

-89 GLLDNNA
+89 GLLSDSA
-96 RVEGNAALFNAS
+96 KVEGSALLNATYA
-108 DSNES
+108 NES
-113 FINLLSEDAPY
+113 AIDLLSENAPY
-124 EHIRG
+124 ERIRG

-162 KAGKLSQRER
+162 KAGKLSAGDR
-172 KKRVISQLLE
+172 KKRVIAQLLE

-192 RSYPHELS
+192 RSYAHELS

-235 DILRLIRNL
+235 DILRLIREL
-244 SEKLHLAVLIIT
+244 SEKLQLAVLIIT

-266 DEMYVMQGG
+266 SEVYVMQGG
-275 NIVESGEVQ
+275 NIVESGKVQ
-284 HIFANPKHEYTRT
+284 HIFADPQHEYTRT
-297 LLDSVPKFDMQYASS
+297 LLESVPKFDMQYAQN
-312 GDSYESIEEVAK
+312 GDSYESMEEAAEQIV
-324 AIAKNISNNIA
+324 KNISQ
-335 ENISKNISESPES
+335 NISQNISANSANIGNVAS
-348 ESPVVEVQGVSVK
+348 VEASADELSAAEPSVEIRNVSVQ
-361 YSHARFSKDSNK
+361 YSHARFSKSANK
-373 FALSDANLRINSGS
+373 FALNNANLRINAGS
-387 TLALVGESGAGKTTI
+387 TIALVGESGAGKTTI
-402 AKLIS
+402 AKVIS
-407 GQIKPNSGL
+407 GQIKPNSGK
-416 VLLNGENLNRLNS
+416 VLLNGVDINRLHGKS
-429 KARRQALSRIGYVFQ
+429 RRNAMRSIGYVFQ

-454 TIGWSIAEPLLL
+454 TVGWSIAEPLLL
-466 HTNLDANERLERV
+466 HTQLDASEREERV
-479 EEMLN
+479 KKMLE
-484 QVQVPVEFANRFPH
+484 QVQVPTDLAKRFPH

-537 VLNLLHDLQ
+537 VLNLLRDLQ
-546 QKYRYACLFITHDVG
+546 QKYNYACLFITHDLG
-561 VVQEVAS
+561 VVQEIAD
-568 EVAIIRNGSIQY
+568 EVAVIRDGSVRY
-580 IS
+580 VE

>member
-6 AQASYAQALDNAVS
+6 AQDLDT
-20 DAQSSDVQAS
+20 QSLDVQT
-30 DAQASDARKKIV
+30 SDARKRIV

-52 DGRQITHNV
+52 DGRQITRNV
-61 SMQLRAGMVS
+61 SMRLRAGMVS

-83 TALALM
+83 TAMALM
-89 GLLDNNA
+89 GLLDNNV
-96 RVEGNAALFNAS
+96 RVEGNASLLNAS
-108 DSNES
+108 DPNES

-192 RSYPHELS
+192 RSYAHELS

-324 AIAKNISNNIA
+324 AIAKNIANNIA
-335 ENISKNISESPES
+335 KNISESPES
-348 ESPVVEVQGVSVK
+348 KSPVVEVQGVSVK

-373 FALSDANLRINSGS
+373 LALANANLRINSGS

-484 QVQVPVEFANRFPH
+484 QVQVPVEFASRFPH

-532 TVQRR
+532 TVQRC

-546 QKYRYACLFITHDVG
+546 QKYRYACLFITHDIG

>member
-6 AQASYAQALDNAVS
+6 AQALDNK
-20 DAQSSDVQAS
+20 DL
-30 DAQASDARKKIV
+30 DARKRIV

-52 DGRQITHNV
+52 DGRQITRNV
-61 SMQLRAGMVS
+61 SMRLRDGMVS

-96 RVEGNAALFNAS
+96 RVEGNAALLNAS
-108 DSNES
+108 DANES
-113 FINLLSEDAPY
+113 FINLLSEDASY

-244 SEKLHLAVLIIT
+244 SEKLQLAVLIIT

-275 NIVESGEVQ
+275 NIVEFGEVQ
-284 HIFANPKHEYTRT
+284 HIFANPKHEYTGT

-324 AIAKNISNNIA
+324 AIAKNIA
-335 ENISKNISESPES
+335 KNISESPGS

-361 YSHARFSKDSNK
+361 YSHARFSKNSNK
-373 FALSDANLRINSGS
+373 LALANANLRINSGS

-416 VLLNGENLNRLNS
+416 VLLNGENLNRLNN

-484 QVQVPVEFANRFPH
+484 QVQLPVEFASRFPH

-518 SLLIADEPTSALDV
+518 SLLIVDEPTSALDV
-532 TVQRR
+532 TVQRC

-568 EVAIIRNGSIQY
+568 EVAIIRNGSVQY

>member
-1 MTNLD
+1 MTG
-6 AQASYAQALDNAVS
+6 AKEEV
-20 DAQSSDVQAS
+20 
-30 DAQASDARKKIV
+30 V
-42 ISVEDLSVSI
+42 ISVDGMSI
-52 DGRQITHNV
+52 SIGGRQITRDI
-61 SMQLRAGMVS
+61 SLRMSAGEVS

-89 GLLDNNA
+89 GLLSDSA
-96 RVEGNAALFNAS
+96 KVEGSALLNATYA
-108 DSNES
+108 NES
-113 FINLLSEDAPY
+113 AIDLLSENAPY
-124 EHIRG
+124 DLIRG

-192 RSYPHELS
+192 RSYAHELS

-275 NIVESGEVQ
+275 NIVEFGEVQ

-297 LLDSVPKFDMQYASS
+297 LLDSVPQFDMQYASS
-312 GDSYESIEEVAK
+312 GGSYESIEEVAK
-324 AIAKNISNNIA
+324 AIAKNIA
-335 ENISKNISESPES
+335 KNIDESPES

-373 FALSDANLRINSGS
+373 LALTNANLRINSGS

-484 QVQVPVEFANRFPH
+484 QVQVPVELASRFSH

-568 EVAIIRNGSIQY
+568 EVAIIRNGSVQH

>member
-6 AQASYAQALDNAVS
+6 AQALDNK
-20 DAQSSDVQAS
+20 DL
-30 DAQASDARKKIV
+30 DARKRIV

-52 DGRQITHNV
+52 DGRQITRNV
-61 SMQLRAGMVS
+61 SMRLRAGMVS
-71 ALVGE
+71 ALVGG

-96 RVEGNAALFNAS
+96 RVEGNAALLNAS
-108 DSNES
+108 DANES
-113 FINLLSEDAPY
+113 FINLLSEDASY

-244 SEKLHLAVLIIT
+244 SEKLQLAVLIIT

-275 NIVESGEVQ
+275 NVVESGEVQ

-324 AIAKNISNNIA
+324 AIAKNIA
-335 ENISKNISESPES
+335 KNISESPGS

-373 FALSDANLRINSGS
+373 LALANANLRINSGS

-416 VLLNGENLNRLNS
+416 VLLNGENLNRLNN
-429 KARRQALSRIGYVFQ
+429 KVRRQALSRIGYVFQ

-479 EEMLN
+479 GEMLN
-484 QVQVPVEFANRFPH
+484 QVQLPVEFASRFPH

-518 SLLIADEPTSALDV
+518 SLLIVDEPTSALDV
-532 TVQRR
+532 TVQRC

-568 EVAIIRNGSIQY
+568 EVAIIRNGSVQY

>member
-6 AQASYAQALDNAVS
+6 AQALDNK
-20 DAQSSDVQAS
+20 DL
-30 DAQASDARKKIV
+30 DARKRIV

-52 DGRQITHNV
+52 DGRQITRNV
-61 SMQLRAGMVS
+61 SMRLRAGMVS

-96 RVEGNAALFNAS
+96 RVEGNAALLNAS
-108 DSNES
+108 DANES
-113 FINLLSEDAPY
+113 FINLLSEDASY

-244 SEKLHLAVLIIT
+244 SEKLQLAVLIIT

-324 AIAKNISNNIA
+324 AIAKNIA
-335 ENISKNISESPES
+335 KNISESQGS

-361 YSHARFSKDSNK
+361 YSHARFSKNSNK
-373 FALSDANLRINSGS
+373 LALANANLRINSGS

-416 VLLNGENLNRLNS
+416 VLLNGENLNRLNN

-484 QVQVPVEFANRFPH
+484 QVQLPVEFASRFPH

-518 SLLIADEPTSALDV
+518 SLLIVDEPTSALDV
-532 TVQRR
+532 TVQRC

-568 EVAIIRNGSIQY
+568 EVAIIRNGSVQY